1 MARIP
6 FPDAAAQPAE
16 LRDRLD
22 RLGNLNVTRMM
33 SHAPALMVAYS
44 KLGSHL
50 LLKGTLDPVLR
61 EAVILRVGQ
70 LCGSDYEWHQH
81 VSVARA
87 VGMPEEMLSAI
98 EAGRYDDLPDG
109 IRLAVRAAEEVYRDH
124 RVSDDT
130 FAALRRDFDE
140 PQLVELVLLPGF
152 YIMTAGYLRSLDI
165 EVEETGPLG
174 GAFVRRQAAPG

>member
-6 FPDAAAQPAE
+6 FPDAATQSDE
-16 LRDRLD
+16 LRDRLQ

-33 SHAPALMVAYS
+33 SHSPALMTVYS
-44 KLGSHL
+44 KMGSHL
-50 LLKGTLDPVLR
+50 LLKGALDPVLR

-70 LCGSDYEWHQH
+70 LCASDYEWHQH

-87 VGMPEEMLSAI
+87 IGMPEEMLTAI
-98 EAGRYDDLPDG
+98 EAQRFDDLSG
-109 IRLAVRAAEEVYRDH
+109 TIRLAVRVAEEIYHDH
-124 RVSDDT
+124 AVSPDT
-130 FAALRRDFDE
+130 FVAVRAAFDE
-140 PQLVELVLLPGF
+140 AQIVELMILPGF

-174 GAFVRRQAAPG
+174 GSFIKQAGG